1 MRNRIN
7 RTTVATR
14 ELLKKQ
20 EAEKLNRSWTQYI
33 QEQTENAVIQVLATV
48 ALIISAVVAF
58 LYFAK

>member
-20 EAEKLNRSWTQYI
+20 EAEKLNRSWTQYL
-33 QEQTENAVIQVLATV
+33 QEQTENAVLQVLATIAV
-48 ALIISAVVAF
+48 IISIGVAF